1 MRVLITNDDGIDSP
15 GLVALAHVAADAGH
29 DVIVAAPNR
38 QYSGYSAALSGESE
52 DGGVRRSP
60 GRPEGLREGI
70 ESVAVHA
77 SPALIAYAAGLG
89 AFGERPDLLLSG
101 VNLGPN
107 VGPAV
112 IHSGTVGAAFSASA
126 QGIPA
131 LAASIAAEHPRHWDT
146 AHEVLTRAFEWFT
159 SRPQDARVLNV
170 NIPDVPVAELRGLR
184 AARLATFDV
193 DTDLVNRQ
201 IDKLLFRPFAAHDV
215 HFEEDTDA
223 GYLARGWATM
233 SLLRSHFHD
242 ADAVDLP
249 AFDTSPEEAR
259 R

>member
-15 GLVALAHVAADAGH
+15 GLVTLAHVAADAGH

-38 QYSGYSAALSGESE
+38 QYSGYSAALSGEAE
-52 DGGVRRSP
+52 NGVVKTSP
-60 GRPEGLREGI
+60 GRPDGLREGI
-70 ESVAVHA
+70 ESIAVHA

-89 AFGERPDLLLSG
+89 AFGQRPDLLLSG
-101 VNLGPN
+101 INLGPN

-112 IHSGTVGAAFSASA
+112 IHSGTVGAALSASA

-131 LAASIAAEHPRHWDT
+131 LASSIAAEHPKHWDT
-146 AHEVLTRAFEWFT
+146 AYLVLTRAFEWFT
-159 SRPQDARVLNV
+159 SQTQDTRVLNV
-170 NIPDVPVAELRGLR
+170 NIPDVPPAELRGLR

-193 DTDLVNRQ
+193 DTDVVNQQ
-201 IDKLLFRPFAAHDV
+201 IDKLLFRPFASHDV
-215 HFEEDTDA
+215 HFEDDTDA

-233 SLLRSHFHD
+233 SLLRSHSHD
-242 ADAVDLP
+242 DGAVVLP
-249 AFDTSPEEAR
+249 GFDTESEEVR